1 MQMSQSGEGAQVPSA
16 QGRDSHARA
25 PAAPCEHTCAKPTH
39 AVCVPVNIPVQTPH
53 TDPHKH
59 MNTPKPHIHAHR
71 PRPLPHSR
79 CAPPPP
85 PAAATL

>member
-1 MQMSQSGEGAQVPSA
+1 MQMSQSGEGAQAPSA

-39 AVCVPVNIPVQTPH
+39 AVCAPVNIPVQTPH

-59 MNTPKPHIHAHR
+59 MNTQTTHTRTGPGPSHTAGV
-71 PRPLPHSR
+71 
-79 CAPPPP
+79 PPP